1 MRQQYSRPVNNVI
14 RWFQWL
20 IIVLFATGCDRL
32 SSIPTDPAA
41 TPEKWLQ
48 LHPHAKLTLGNID
61 INFMEPTS
69 TFFVYFLGLFAIV
82 CGRYFFKSGDD
93 QKSRFWWGTAL
104 TLWGVQALLGGT
116 HYQAFSYE
124 LRCAGRAICSLSSW
138 VEIGYNLGSIL
149 SVNAM
154 VVAVAYSSAGRTM
167 RKAISIYALSNTI
180 IYVGLCLTGAF
191 MPDRFLIS
199 FGLLVLFTIPG
210 YLLLFVVNTR
220 RYLKLREALD
230 LSLMVTWLFLG
241 CVMAIYYLYLGSG
254 IAAELWQKGIW
265 FNANDVLHIGLI
277 LWMTYIVSVVGK
289 RVRDNAIIE

>member
-1 MRQQYSRPVNNVI
+1 MG

-20 IIVLFATGCDRL
+20 AIIISISGCDRL
-32 SSIPTDPAA
+32 QSIPSLPEA
-41 TPEKWLQ
+41 TPEMWLQ
-48 LHPHAKLTLGNID
+48 LHPHIKLTLGTID
-61 INFMEPTS
+61 LNFMEPTS
-69 TFFVYFLGLFAIV
+69 TFFVYFLGIFALI
-82 CGRYFFKSGDD
+82 CGRHFFKSRDN

-104 TLWGVQALLGGT
+104 TLWGVQAILGGT

-154 VVAVAYSSAGRTM
+154 VIAVAYSSAGRTM
-167 RKAISIYALSNTI
+167 RKGISIYALSNTV

-210 YLLLFVVNTR
+210 YLLLFVINTM
-220 RYLKLREALD
+220 RYLKLKETLD
-230 LSLMVTWLFLG
+230 LSLMFTWLLLG
-241 CVMAIYYLYLGSG
+241 IVMAVYYLFLGSG

-277 LWMTYIVSVVGK
+277 LWMVYIVTVVSK
-289 RVRDNAIIE
+289 RVKDNAIN